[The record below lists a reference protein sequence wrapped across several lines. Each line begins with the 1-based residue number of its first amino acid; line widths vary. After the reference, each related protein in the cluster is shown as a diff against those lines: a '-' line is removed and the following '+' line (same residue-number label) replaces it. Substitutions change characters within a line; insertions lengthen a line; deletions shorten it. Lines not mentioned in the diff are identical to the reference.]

1 MLHSQICTINYWVYR
16 SETLCRIIY
25 IDVSQCLCVGKFRPS
40 LLLIVLWH
48 CFAAEHPFWSPAL
61 TSCILVTLEFVSIV
75 IDLILMTEFGFI
87 HPEASN
93 LSPWHRWMW
102 AWLTRAVIDKID
114 ADSCIGIG
122 LFMGSYLV
130 VSFGS
135 HDMAIDYGG
144 IMLWNLRSIVPS
156 SQIVWNT
163 SSSAITMRKISSY
176 SSSLHVRR

>member
-1 MLHSQICTINYWVYR
+1 MHSQICTIKYWVYR

-25 IDVSQCLCVGKFRPS
+25 IDVSQCLCVGKFRHS

-48 CFAAEHPFWSPAL
+48 CFAAKHPFWSPAL

-75 IDLILMTEFGFI
+75 IDLILMTELGFK

-93 LSPWHRWMW
+93 LSPWHMWMW

-114 ADSCIGIG
+114 TDSFIGIG
-122 LFMGSYLV
+122 LSMETYLF
-130 VSFGS
+130 VSLGS

-144 IMLWNLRSIVPS
+144 IMLWNLCSIVPS
-156 SQIVWNT
+156 SQIVWNA
-163 SSSAITMRKISSY
+163 SCSAITMRKISSY
-176 SSSLHVRR
+176 SSTCACS